1 MAYVAAVQ
9 AYGADPEDV
18 AESGGMPSP
27 DPVAPESVHVA
38 GVASEITRNWLT
50 GLEVSPRG
58 SSSPVLKL
66 HGVHVPTV
74 DNFVAGSDISISVV
88 DKDVIISNTGGGGG
102 GGSSEVDSGTLVSA
116 ASGFDIT
123 IPIDLFCFN
132 IEIFV
137 PIPAS
142 GGCRPQVHLNN
153 DTSTNFKRRN
163 WITHGTTFSQFNT
176 DATPWTT
183 TRGIDDVV
191 GVPQRITL
199 EVMQTGTAPAML
211 SSRNDHP
218 PNAILFGTAYY
229 APSTP
234 AKISVVNITAN
245 SANANFPAATW
256 WRLLRR

>member
-1 MAYVAAVQ
+1 
-9 AYGADPEDV
+9 
-18 AESGGMPSP
+18 
-27 DPVAPESVHVA
+27 
-38 GVASEITRNWLT
+38 
-50 GLEVSPRG
+50 
-58 SSSPVLKL
+58 
-66 HGVHVPTV
+66 
-74 DNFVAGSDISISVV
+74 
-88 DKDVIISNTGGGGG
+88 
-102 GGSSEVDSGTLVSA
+102 
-116 ASGFDIT
+116 
-123 IPIDLFCFN
+123 
-132 IEIFV
+132 
-137 PIPAS
+137 IPAS

-218 PNAILFGTAYY
+218 PNAILFGTADY